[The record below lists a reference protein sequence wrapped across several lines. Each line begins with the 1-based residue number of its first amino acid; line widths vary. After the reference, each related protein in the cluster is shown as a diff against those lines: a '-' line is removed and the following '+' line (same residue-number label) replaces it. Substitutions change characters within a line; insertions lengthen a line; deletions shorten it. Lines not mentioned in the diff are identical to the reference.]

1 MIADSSQ
8 VYELP
13 REFTE
18 SVKTE
23 DGKGP
28 ILLRC
33 GEDTIKEVYVE
44 SEENCDEKLEK
55 MESVSAHRCP
65 NNNNIKNNNNSKNW
79 LNFY

>member
-23 DGKGP
+23 DDKGP
-28 ILLRC
+28 ILWRY

-44 SEENCDEKLEK
+44 SVENCVMKSWKK
-55 MESVSAHRCP
+55 MESVSAHRRT
-65 NNNNIKNNNNSKNW
+65 NNNNIKTNNNSKN
-79 LNFY
+79 